1 MEAAMTQPDT
11 QHDTQQVT
19 QQDIQAQPTDP
30 RADNLLPAD
39 DAEDDGRFE
48 VAEEV
53 SLDQQS
59 DTLHHVG
66 EIHAGDPA
74 DALADTLKKDAGA

>member
-1 MEAAMTQPDT
+1 MEASMTQEDKQP
-11 QHDTQQVT
+11 
-19 QQDIQAQPTDP
+19 QAEPP
-30 RADNLLPAD
+30 RADNLLPNDEAD
-39 DAEDDGRFE
+39 DDGRFE

-66 EIHAGDPA
+66 EIHAGDSA
-74 DALADTLKKDAGA
+74 DALAETLKADMQDDKKDGKQ

>member
-1 MEAAMTQPDT
+1 MTQADNQP
-11 QHDTQQVT
+11 
-19 QQDIQAQPTDP
+19 QAEPP
-30 RADNLLPAD
+30 RADNLLPKDEAD
-39 DAEDDGRFE
+39 DDGRFE

-66 EIHAGDPA
+66 EIHAGDSA
-74 DALADTLKKDAGA
+74 DALAETLKDDKEDGKQDGKQ